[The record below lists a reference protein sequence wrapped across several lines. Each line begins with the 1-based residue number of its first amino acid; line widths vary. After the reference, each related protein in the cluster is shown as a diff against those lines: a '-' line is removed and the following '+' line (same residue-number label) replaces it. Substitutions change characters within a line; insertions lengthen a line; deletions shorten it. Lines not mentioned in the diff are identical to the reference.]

1 MAHKAQYSEDIKT
14 PPAIIAYANN
24 LFETR
29 ENKSGRK
36 QYGCVLLFPKATTD
50 MSKISGIILEAAE
63 KSWPGKAKE
72 RLQSELIKNP
82 ILDGDGKQGLNKE
95 TGERHPGYAGHW
107 FIRCNSGEKRPPKV
121 FGSNAVSRITDDT
134 ELPSGST
141 VFGVINAWTWNNEE
155 QGDGVS
161 LNINIVQLA
170 KKAEGDEVLGGGG
183 GGPDPEKFLE
193 KIADEGETPEAAK
206 TGDGAGGLF
215 A

>member
-1 MAHKAQYSEDIKT
+1 MAHKTEYSEDIKT

-24 LFETR
+24 LFEVR

-50 MSKISGIILEAAE
+50 MSKIIGIIAEAAT
-63 KSWPGKAKE
+63 KSWGEKAKA
-72 RLQSELIKNP
+72 RLKDDLIKSP
-82 ILDGDGKQGLNKE
+82 ILDGDGKQGKNKE
-95 TGERHPGYAGHW
+95 TGEPHPGYAGHW

-121 FGSNAVSRITDDT
+121 FARNAVNRITDDT
-134 ELPSGST
+134 EMPSGST

-161 LNINIVQLA
+161 LNINIVQLV

-183 GGPDPEKFLE
+183 GGPDPERFLE
-193 KIADEGETPEAAK
+193 KIVDEGDAPAETKSGA
-206 TGDGAGGLF
+206 GAGGLF